1 MVPTNPGKTKTL
13 RIRCLTFRNK
23 NKDIL
28 PLDTTNLSEE
38 AEFISVTYED
48 QKSGKKMET
57 RSQRRTSDKI
67 LCPVRRLGR
76 AVQRITS
83 TNKNWSKDTL
93 LCSVVIDN
101 EEFLINNQ
109 FTLRLL
115 RYACATFGGKKVFG
129 FDAHEI
135 GNKSL
140 RSGAAMALFMKNH
153 SVSKIMILGRWSSD
167 AFLVYIRPQVLEWC
181 NNMSESMISF
191 ESFLD
196 VGMYDIDTPTDP
208 RTRRSTAPLNGGRSN
223 VMIPQ
228 FNIHD

>member
-1 MVPTNPGKTKTL
+1 MSGQA
-13 RIRCLTFRNK
+13 IRK
-23 NKDIL
+23 
-28 PLDTTNLSEE
+28 
-38 AEFISVTYED
+38 
-48 QKSGKKMET
+48 
-57 RSQRRTSDKI
+57 
-67 LCPVRRLGR
+67 

-83 TNKNWSKDTL
+83 TNKKSKDTL
-93 LCSVVIDN
+93 LCSVVIDDK
-101 EEFLINNQ
+101 EFLINNQ
-109 FTLRLL
+109 FTLCLL

-181 NNMSESMISF
+181 NNMSESMVSF

-196 VGMYDIDTPTDP
+196 VGMCDIDTPTDP
-208 RTRRSTAPLNGGRSN
+208 HTRRSIAVFNNERSN
-223 VMIPQ
+223 MMIPK
-228 FNIHD
+228 FNIHN